1 MAATETAHEEN
12 VINENNEVENVQQVE
27 KEEKCIE

>member
-12 VINENNEVENVQQVE
+12 VINVNNEVENVQQVE
-27 KEEKCIE
+27 KEGKCIE